1 MKPNLRTKIK
11 DLITQVDNRN
21 DFYNAVADNFKVS
34 ATTVKHNWHH
44 GAGVPKKHQVR
55 FIIFTRGYI
64 DNQNEDS
71 DTQTQMPKSA

>member
-11 DLITQVDNRN
+11 ELIAQVDNRN
-21 DFYNAVADNFKVS
+21 DFYNAVADKFNIS
-34 ATTVKHNWHH
+34 ATTAKHNWHH
-44 GAGVPKKHQVR
+44 GAGVPKKHQAP